1 MQLKKLEGRRLF
13 VCKNSGDP
21 PHLNAICDRLMREGI
36 DGLVDEVA
44 ALRTNLLSDT
54 ALRLGRKDGLAC
66 ALTWFETL
74 EQKNIQGE
82 VAIHLD
88 FNRANAFAGQRY
100 GTNWQ
105 WEQPTLAREMYYLR
119 RAISHPD
126 FVKAS
131 KVIRCQC
138 LNNLGNRLR
147 AAGRFVEALEYWRR
161 TLELQPDFGMAL
173 CNRTMVYASYSQLL
187 EHPEDQVLF
196 LLKAHQEACAALAPT
211 AKYTSEHDEGTRKV
225 TQNLREWLE
234 SVLDLKGI
242 AASGVDPFEGEDS
255 AATEEEHAY
264 RQWCLVNCLYLNP
277 LNDLG
282 PYGVAA
288 IDSVSLGTH
297 LVPVDAPHMFES
309 FFDQMKQ
316 EYVSARWLLFQGLNM
331 RTPHFSDRDV
341 LVGATEPRPSLSFA
355 VEQVKVAYRVCYSL
369 FDKIAFFVN
378 AYMKLDLP
386 LKRVSFRTIW
396 RDGENRPLRV
406 PFNSSS
412 NGAFCAL
419 YWLSKD
425 FFENANDEVAEP
437 EARALSDLRNHL
449 EHKYLRVTEAEPT
462 IGPSGDLAFMVS
474 RERFGKKAVHLLKLA
489 RSALAYLV
497 VGVRLEEQS
506 RKPDRAGLP
515 IEELPATSPLPDAEK
530 M

>member
-1 MQLKKLEGRRLF
+1 
-13 VCKNSGDP
+13 
-21 PHLNAICDRLMREGI
+21 
-36 DGLVDEVA
+36 
-44 ALRTNLLSDT
+44 
-54 ALRLGRKDGLAC
+54 
-66 ALTWFETL
+66 
-74 EQKNIQGE
+74 
-82 VAIHLD
+82 
-88 FNRANAFAGQRY
+88 
-100 GTNWQ
+100 
-105 WEQPTLAREMYYLR
+105 MYYLR

-126 FVKAS
+126 FANAS

-147 AAGRFVEALEYWRR
+147 IAGRSVEALEYWRR
-161 TLELQPDFGMAL
+161 TLELQPDFGMTL
-173 CNRTMVYASYSQLL
+173 CNRTMVFVNYALVL
-187 EHPEDQVLF
+187 EHPEDKASF
-196 LLKAHQEACAALAPT
+196 LLKAHQEACVALAPT
-211 AKYTSEHDEGTRKV
+211 AQYTSERDEVTRKT
-225 TQNLREWLE
+225 TQNLRKWIE

-242 AASGVDPFEGEDS
+242 AASGVNPFGGEDS
-255 AATEEEHAY
+255 AASEEERAY

-288 IDSVSLGTH
+288 SDSMSLGTH

-331 RTPHFSDRDV
+331 RKPHFSDRDV
-341 LVGATEPRPSLSFA
+341 LLGATEPRPSLSFA

-378 AYMKLDLP
+378 AYMELGIP

-396 RDGENRPLRV
+396 RDDENQPLRV
-406 PFNSSS
+406 QFNSSG
-412 NGAFCAL
+412 NWGFCAL

-425 FFENANDEVAEP
+425 FFEKANDEVAEP
-437 EARALSDLRNHL
+437 EARELSDIRNHL

-462 IGPSGDLAFMVS
+462 IGPPGDLAFMVS
-474 RERFGKKAVHLLKLA
+474 REQFEGKAMHLLKLA

-497 VGVRLEEQS
+497 IGVGLEE
-506 RKPDRAGLP
+506 RRREPDSAGPP

-530 M
+530 V